1 MYRIIIRKP
10 AKKFIDR
17 LPLNEKR
24 RIVEAIEQL
33 PDSGDIKQRKGH
45 QNKGLFRLRVG
56 EYRIIYSLD
65 DEQLIIYLL
74 DAGNRGEI
82 YRRYS

>member
-1 MYRIIIRKP
+1 MP
-10 AKKFIDR
+10 KKINYNKIMVCYQYEQFQ
-17 LPLNEKR
+17 NFT
-24 RIVEAIEQL
+24 IEQL
-33 PDSGDIKQRKGH
+33 PDSGDIKQMKGH
-45 QNKGLFRLRVG
+45 QNKGLFRLRGG